1 MKITWFLVALF
12 WITSDFGYCHEF
24 APSLLK
30 INELPQVT
38 EERSRY
44 SAVLKTPSRP
54 DGLPM
59 LTPEWPSSCE
69 TDRQTRVQAAG
80 ATTVSNFLLS
90 CSFTSQSLSGKTIGV
105 KGLGDTQTSAVV
117 IVNLRDSRRYQEV
130 LSVGKSKF
138 VVPHRMDVFSVLT
151 AYSKLGLAHILSGI
165 DHLMFVFG
173 LMLLIVGVKQLV
185 FTITAFTIGH
195 SITLAIITL
204 GFIPESSGLI
214 EFAIALSI
222 FFLAIELS
230 RDSEVRNL
238 WRHPWL
244 LAGGFGLLH
253 GLGFAGALLEF
264 GLPQESIFLSL
275 VAFNI
280 GIELGQLSFMVLIFI
295 LWFMAKSASLD
306 LIRYSRQVS
315 IYLLGGFSVMWCIE
329 RGMHWLV

>member
-1 MKITWFLVALF
+1 
-12 WITSDFGYCHEF
+12 
-24 APSLLK
+24 
-30 INELPQVT
+30 
-38 EERSRY
+38 
-44 SAVLKTPSRP
+44 
-54 DGLPM
+54 
-59 LTPEWPSSCE
+59 
-69 TDRQTRVQAAG
+69 VQAAG

-90 CSFTSQSLSGKTIGV
+90 CSFANQSFSGKTVGI

-130 LSVGKSKF
+130 LSIGKSKF
-138 VVPHRMDVFSVLT
+138 VVPDRMDVFSVLT
-151 AYSKLGLAHILSGI
+151 AYLALGFSHILSGI

-173 LMLLIVGVKQLV
+173 LMLLIVGVKKLI

-195 SITLAIITL
+195 SVTLILITL

-222 FFLAIELS
+222 FVLAIELS
-230 RDSEVRNL
+230 RDSAVGNL

-244 LAGGFGLLH
+244 LTGGFGLLH

-275 VAFNI
+275 FAFNV
-280 GIELGQLSFMVLIFI
+280 GIELGQLSFIALIFI

-306 LIRYSRQVS
+306 LIRYSRQIS
-315 IYLLGGFSVMWCIE
+315 IYLLGGLSVMWCIE
-329 RGMHWLV
+329 RGMIWLV

>member
-1 MKITWFLVALF
+1 
-12 WITSDFGYCHEF
+12 
-24 APSLLK
+24 
-30 INELPQVT
+30 
-38 EERSRY
+38 
-44 SAVLKTPSRP
+44 
-54 DGLPM
+54 
-59 LTPEWPSSCE
+59 
-69 TDRQTRVQAAG
+69 VQAAG

-90 CSFTSQSLSGKTIGV
+90 CSFANQSFSGKTVGI

-130 LSVGKSKF
+130 LSIGKSKF
-138 VVPHRMDVFSVLT
+138 VVPDRMDVFSVLT
-151 AYSKLGLAHILSGI
+151 AYSALGFSHILSGI

-173 LMLLIVGVKQLV
+173 LMLLIVGVKKLI

-195 SITLAIITL
+195 SVTLVLITL

-222 FFLAIELS
+222 FVLAIELS
-230 RDSEVRNL
+230 RDSAVGNL

-244 LAGGFGLLH
+244 LTGGFGLLH

-275 VAFNI
+275 FAFNV
-280 GIELGQLSFMVLIFI
+280 GIELGQLSFIALIFI

-306 LIRYSRQVS
+306 LIRYSRQIS
-315 IYLLGGFSVMWCIE
+315 IYLLGGLSVMWCIE
-329 RGMHWLV
+329 RGMIWLV